1 MIAAKRL
8 GGEQIIILGR
18 HPDRISLA
26 REFGATD
33 VVSERG
39 PEAVERVKELT
50 GGHGVHSV
58 LGCVGLD
65 QSVETAI
72 EIARPGGAVDQI
84 LPRRWRRRRHRARHL
99 GKVEFAVSDQ
109 GIGIPAPKQHLI
121 FEKFYRAEPDM
132 DHGISGTGLGL
143 YICRELIQRMHGT
156 ISVTSEPGRGST
168 FTIRLPR
175 VDRA

>member
-1 MIAAKRL
+1 MVTASTPCSGASVSTSRSRQRSRSPAPAAPSIKYSPE
-8 GGEQIIILGR
+8 GG
-18 HPDRISLA
+18 
-26 REFGATD
+26 D
-33 VVSERG
+33 V
-39 PEAVERVKELT
+39 AVTV
-50 GGHGVHSV
+50 
-58 LGCVGLD
+58 
-65 QSVETAI
+65 
-72 EIARPGGAVDQI
+72 
-84 LPRRWRRRRHRARHL
+84 RAHL

-109 GIGIPAPKQHLI
+109 GIGIPAAKQHLI